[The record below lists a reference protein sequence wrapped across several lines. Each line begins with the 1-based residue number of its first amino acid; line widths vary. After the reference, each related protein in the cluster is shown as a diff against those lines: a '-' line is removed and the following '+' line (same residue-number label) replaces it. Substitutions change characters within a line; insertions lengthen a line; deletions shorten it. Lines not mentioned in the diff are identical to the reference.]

1 MEKRKLR
8 ILTVV
13 VFAGVLIFGEQY
25 GKRRTRRDS
34 GCHVESGKSGQ
45 SAAFL

>member
-13 VFAGVLIFGEQY
+13 VFAGVLIFGALRQNST
-25 GKRRTRRDS
+25 GRGDS